1 MGGVVAVCS
10 AAGTVTSTTCGLS
23 LASSMPSGQPV
34 LFAECDPS
42 GGDLAAWADLRETP
56 GWSTAVAGGDR
67 SWTGLRAHF
76 QEMPSGLSVLCAPT
90 QARTARPVVRESA
103 ARFGSLLGSMSD
115 VTTVADCG
123 RVGSELPAWL
133 APASLVLLLVRQT
146 PTSAGATVARVDRT
160 AEVMDKLAAS
170 SERRVGLVVVGSHPY
185 DPQQLVDAIGGEL
198 FGVLPEDPIG
208 AGLAA
213 GAWTVGRGASRS
225 PLARAARELA
235 ATVVETLTVPGT
247 VAPFGGSR
255 SESAG

>member
-1 MGGVVAVCS
+1 MGGVVAVCA
-10 AAGTVTSTTCGLS
+10 AAGTASSTTCALT
-23 LASSMPSGQPV
+23 LASSMPAGEPV

-67 SWTGLRAHF
+67 SWAGLRAHF
-76 QEMPSGLSVLCAPT
+76 QEMPSGLSVLCSPT

-115 VTTVADCG
+115 VVTVADCG
-123 RVGSELPAWL
+123 RIGSDLPAWL
-133 APASLVLLLVRQT
+133 APASLVLLLVRQA
-146 PTSAGATVARVDRT
+146 PTSTGATVARVDRA
-160 AEVMDKLAAS
+160 AEVTDRLGS
-170 SERRVGLVVVGSHPY
+170 SEQRVGLVVVGSRPY

-198 FGVLPEDPIG
+198 FGVLPEDPFG

-235 ATVVETLTVPGT
+235 ATVVETLTVTET
-247 VAPFGGSR
+247 VVPFSGSR
-255 SESAG
+255 SEHAG